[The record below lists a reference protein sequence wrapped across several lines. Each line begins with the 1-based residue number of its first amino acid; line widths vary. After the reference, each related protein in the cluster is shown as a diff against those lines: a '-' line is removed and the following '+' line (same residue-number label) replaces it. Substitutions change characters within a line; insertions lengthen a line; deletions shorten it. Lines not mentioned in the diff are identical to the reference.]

1 MILLIFQDN
10 LRSKL
15 FSIKYNIKIVYQ
27 ANCEQ
32 GCTNFW
38 ITQQERERKREGG
51 FTKKIQKKKKEKGKK
66 NKKYARNIARNCAGE
81 YAYSICSLESAYANT
96 SYIT

>member
-1 MILLIFQDN
+1 MRQLKQYE
-10 LRSKL
+10 KMA
-15 FSIKYNIKIVYQ
+15 YQ

-32 GCTNFW
+32 ECTNFW
-38 ITQQERERKREGG
+38 MAQRERGSELRVL
-51 FTKKIQKKKKEKGKK
+51 KKIRKKERKKKK